1 MFSISGDSFKF
12 HTIFK
17 NTGFMAN
24 KKNCLYNFLIAVH
37 NYVSSNV
44 YH

>member
-1 MFSISGDSFKF
+1 MFSISGNSFKF

-24 KKNCLYNFLIAVH
+24 KKIACTTF
-37 NYVSSNV
+37 
-44 YH
+44 